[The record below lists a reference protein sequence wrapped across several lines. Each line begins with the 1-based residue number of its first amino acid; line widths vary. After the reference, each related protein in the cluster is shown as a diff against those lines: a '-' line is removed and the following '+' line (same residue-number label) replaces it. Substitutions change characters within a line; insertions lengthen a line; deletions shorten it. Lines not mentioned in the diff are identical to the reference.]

1 MKVTW
6 HSDNLRQDDLGDPRP
21 GPDGRLR
28 DGRGLWLLQVHSQAH
43 DVPVPGERWTPRNY
57 LPSWLLPSSWPLRQ
71 VSSVFLGQEKIWRI
85 ST

>member
-43 DVPVPGERWTPRNY
+43 DVPVSGERWDGRLAIIYRHDFYQARGPCVKCHR
-57 LPSWLLPSSWPLRQ
+57 
-71 VSSVFLGQEKIWRI
+71 FF
-85 ST
+85 